1 MYVVVAYDIKSDKSR
16 NFFAKEML
24 KFGIRTQKSFFEC
37 EVSEGEL
44 KLIKKLAK
52 KVCDKEDFVTIY
64 LTEKRRFKRIGD
76 VEYLEID
83 DLVF

>member
-1 MYVVVAYDIKSDKSR
+1 MHVVIAYDISSNIKR
-16 NFFAKEML
+16 NKLAKELL

-37 EVSEGEL
+37 DVNEKEL
-44 KLIKKLAK
+44 KIIYKILKRFSQS
-52 KVCDKEDFVTIY
+52 DDFVTVYKVKEI
-64 LTEKRRFKRIGD
+64 ERIGD

>member
-1 MYVVVAYDIKSDKSR
+1 MHVVIAYDISSNVKR
-16 NFFAKEML
+16 NKLAKELL

-37 EVSEGEL
+37 DVSEKEL
-44 KLIKKLAK
+44 KIIYKILKRFSQS
-52 KVCDKEDFVTIY
+52 DDFVTVYKVKEI
-64 LTEKRRFKRIGD
+64 ERIGD